1 MASTSAT
8 FYFSFDDAERPLA
21 KELTNQIRIAPTA
34 AGYRFSD
41 QDSTPA
47 GMEEVAY
54 RKQLIEAADVVV
66 IFRSPGYFNNRHLHL
81 EKIAAL
87 SSPRQPLVLVVNAL
101 PTSGMPDL
109 EDYFQHLVPSPD
121 IFVRDSDPV
130 AQAKRVQL
138 AADII
143 CQQTARFLASGRKD
157 RARTAHRFTFEQ
169 MRQRLFSFI
178 SKNNLSAALHLLLR
192 LIHDSAL
199 ERAVFEA
206 IEEHTR
212 LHQQARKE
220 RFDFYQFWLQTE
232 AIRADLE
239 EIVQHLE
246 EQMLHPSWPQVFESE
261 YLGFSKIEAEGVGM
275 MGLFTQA
282 DDIIVPETRGAGDE
296 KSGSE
301 RFLTEAQKLEY
312 KRLFILAQDEEAV
325 GRPQRAFHYCEQVKN
340 TLDPESA
347 QLYEHLLLNYAKK
360 ETPKSIIERA
370 LRKEGRS
377 LDFVVLYAGRFK
389 HYAQTKTCFSPT
401 GYYNVA
407 EVADGLANAL
417 RAAYAEVPND
427 YILDTGGNAAR
438 HPSAFERLLDCR
450 RIATRLY
457 NYVHT
462 SEGFLEIMLNE
473 ICGGGKCL
481 WLERVGVE
489 NGRFRV
495 YNHEDFDL
503 LGEIRSVKAQIA
515 EPPAADPDNLVEISQ
530 RKWQQASSRRFDQM
544 GLLRENLLISLREKR
559 DALRREVEKE
569 RRYRR
574 EFIDEH
580 ESIARYVYACVTG
593 YLAFD
598 QDPVPGKPVKSE
610 FLDLALHELVRQP
623 NAKWFTLDENGD
635 LVTHE
640 KHRSLRFEAFELTE
654 CIIEHFAGQRG
665 LHDVRAQLK
674 ETAYQQLIE
683 QVEADY
689 QEVTTGLQ
697 WADIRRMSDF
707 EARHRLIGCFRHWL
721 TLYRAYPERGQIFLE
736 NIIREVV
743 GDGLLLWLHHD
754 PDALVNH
761 PDNLMLGYDAQ
772 AKLRAMLDLSI
783 GYTEV
788 AVRERIAENLFQRR
802 VQPSYEAVRA
812 GTEAQRGAVVT
823 LLLESLSGYRLH
835 ADPRYL
841 DFVFSELTEERKFR
855 WVNIGEDGKA
865 KPWTFQT
872 ARPFAPLEVLEGLAL
887 IDRKRYSRYS
897 ARERIAERRHADQLE
912 RYFQEI
918 SEFRQENRR
927 PERAIAIDILR
938 KMRGIFL
945 YFPKEE
951 FLQLTVRELTGKG
964 RIRWNALFLG
974 FFPTRENHFENK
986 FYHFNYRFE
995 LFEVKRLLQHHYVEM
1010 ERVMRE
1016 CGEL

>member
-1 MASTSAT
+1 MASISAT

-21 KELTNQIRIAPTA
+21 KELTDQIRIAPSA

-47 GMEEVAY
+47 GAEEVAY

-66 IFRSPGYFNNRHLHL
+66 IFRSPAYFNNRHLHF
-81 EKIAAL
+81 EKTAAL
-87 SSPRQPLVLVVNAL
+87 NSPRQPLVLVVNAL
-101 PTSGMPDL
+101 PSSGMPGL
-109 EDYFQHLVPSPD
+109 EDYFQHLVPSPG
-121 IFVRDSDPV
+121 ILVRDSDPV
-130 AQAKRVQL
+130 EQAKRVQL

-143 CQQTARFLASGRKD
+143 CQHTARFLASGRKD
-157 RARTAHRFTFEQ
+157 RAATAPRFTFEQ

-192 LIHDSAL
+192 LVHDSAL
-199 ERAVFEA
+199 ERAVFGA

-220 RFDFYQFWLQTE
+220 HFDFYQFWQHTE

-239 EIVQHLE
+239 GIVQRLE
-246 EQMLHPSWPQVFESE
+246 EPMLHPAWPQTFENE
-261 YLGFSKIEAEGVGM
+261 YLGFAKIEAEGVGM

-282 DDIIVPETRGAGDE
+282 DDIIVPETRSAGDE
-296 KSGSE
+296 KSAAE

-325 GRPQRAFHYCEQVKN
+325 GRPHRAFHYCEQIKN

-360 ETPKSIIERA
+360 ETPKSVVERA

-401 GYYNVA
+401 GHYNVA

-462 SEGFLEIMLNE
+462 TEGFLEIMLNE

-515 EPPAADPDNLVEISQ
+515 EPPAADPDNLVETSQ
-530 RKWQQASSRRFDQM
+530 RKWQQANSRRLDQM
-544 GLLRENLLISLREKR
+544 ALLRENLLISLREKR
-559 DALRREVEKE
+559 DALRREVERE

-580 ESIARYVYACVTG
+580 ESIARYVYACLTG

-598 QDPVPGKPVKSE
+598 DDPLPGRPAKSE

-623 NAKWFTLDENGD
+623 SAAWFSLSENGQ
-635 LVTHE
+635 LVTHD

-674 ETAYQQLIE
+674 ETAYRQLIE
-683 QVEADY
+683 QATAEH
-689 QEVTTGLQ
+689 QEVATGLQ
-697 WADIRRMSDF
+697 WTDIRRMKDF

-721 TLYRAYPERGQIFLE
+721 TLYRAYPERGQIFVE
-736 NIIREVV
+736 NILREVL
-743 GDGLLLWLHHD
+743 GDGLLLWLQHD

-761 PDNLMLGYDAQ
+761 PDNLTLGYDAQ
-772 AKLRAMLDLSI
+772 AELRALLDLST
-783 GYTEV
+783 GCTE
-788 AVRERIAENLFQRR
+788 AAARERIAENLFQRR
-802 VQPSYEAVRA
+802 IKTAYEAVRA
-812 GTEAQRGAVVT
+812 GAEAQRGAVVT

-841 DFVFSELTEERKFR
+841 DFVFGELTEEHKFR
-855 WVNIGEDGKA
+855 WVNVGEDGKA
-865 KPWTFQT
+865 KAWTFQT
-872 ARPFAPLEVLEGLAL
+872 ARPFAPLEVLEGLAA
-887 IDRKRYSRYS
+887 IDPKRYSRYL
-897 ARERIAERRHADQLE
+897 ARERIAARRHADQLE

-927 PERAIAIDILR
+927 PERAIAIDVLR

-945 YFPKEE
+945 YFPKED
-951 FLQLTVRELTGKG
+951 FLRLSVRELTGKG